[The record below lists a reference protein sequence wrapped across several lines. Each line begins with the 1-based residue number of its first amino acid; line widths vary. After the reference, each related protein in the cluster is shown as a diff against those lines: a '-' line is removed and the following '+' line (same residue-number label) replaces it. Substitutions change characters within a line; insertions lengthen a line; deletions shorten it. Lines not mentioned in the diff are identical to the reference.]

1 MTILLLGG
9 TLLYLASSFI
19 LGVLH
24 AVEPGHGKT
33 IVAAYL
39 VSAKGKVKHAIALG
53 AIVTFTHT
61 IGIIILAALAFLL
74 AKKIDVE
81 SLHPVFELSAA
92 VIVIGVGV
100 WMLHRTL
107 KNLHYHPHSHQP
119 TRKTGVFWKD
129 LIFLGI
135 SGGIVPCPAAFAV
148 LLTSI
153 TTGNPQSGL
162 LWVLSFSL
170 GLALALVLTGI
181 MVTHAA
187 RWAERK
193 LSHNPWLD
201 KMPLF
206 TSVIILLLG
215 GITLVRALFD
225 HFI

>member
-1 MTILLLGG
+1 MTLLLSG

-39 VSAKGKVKHAIALG
+39 VGSKGKPKHAIALG

-61 IGIIILAALAFLL
+61 IGVIFLAVLAFLL
-74 AKKIDVE
+74 AREIDVE
-81 SLHPVFELSAA
+81 SLHPFLELGAA
-92 VIVIGVGV
+92 VIVLGVGA
-100 WMLHRTL
+100 WMLRRSL
-107 KNLHYHPHSHQP
+107 KKSHNHSHSHLP
-119 TRKTGVFWKD
+119 THKTGVNWKD

-135 SGGIVPCPAAFAV
+135 SGGIVPCPAALAV

-170 GLALALVLTGI
+170 GLAIALVVIGLLVTG
-181 MVTHAA
+181 AA
-187 RWAERK
+187 GWAERK
-193 LSHNPWLD
+193 LSRNPWLE

-215 GITLVRALFD
+215 GTTLFHAIFG

>member
-1 MTILLLGG
+1 M
-9 TLLYLASSFI
+9 LYLASSFI

-24 AVEPGHGKT
+24 AIEPGHGKT

-39 VSAKGKVKHAIALG
+39 VGSKGKPRHAVALG

-61 IGIIILAALAFLL
+61 IGIIILAVLAFFL
-74 AKKIDVE
+74 ARGIDVE
-81 SLHPVFELSAA
+81 TLHPFLELGAA

-100 WMLHRTL
+100 WMLRRSL
-107 KNLHYHPHSHQP
+107 KESSHHHEHSHQP
-119 TRKTGVFWKD
+119 TNKSGVFWKD

-135 SGGIVPCPAAFAV
+135 SGGIVPCPAALAV

-153 TTGNPQSGL
+153 TAGKPESGL

-170 GLALALVLTGI
+170 GLAVALVLTGI

-187 RWAERK
+187 GWAERK
-193 LSHNPWLD
+193 LSHNAWLD
-201 KMPLF
+201 RMPLF

-215 GITLVRALFD
+215 GTSLVHAVFG